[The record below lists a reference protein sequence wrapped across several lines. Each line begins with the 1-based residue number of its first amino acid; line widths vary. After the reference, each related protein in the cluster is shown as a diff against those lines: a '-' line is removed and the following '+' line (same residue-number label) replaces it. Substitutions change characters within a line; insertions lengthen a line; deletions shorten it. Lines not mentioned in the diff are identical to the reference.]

1 MEISTS
7 LLWILAGVLLILS
20 ELVATSVVAVFLG
33 LGAIAT
39 GIAMELGV
47 ISTQSAQYITF
58 STVSIVTLLTARSRL
73 KRWFQGQQSN
83 DASHGQ
89 EVSQHIGQMAT
100 VVDDFQQCVG
110 RVRLNGVQWDA
121 RTVDNVTLKQ
131 GQHVRI
137 IENEGLTLIVRPLA

>member
-58 STVSIVTLLTARSRL
+58 STVSILTLLTARSRL

-83 DASHGQ
+83 DTGHGQ
-89 EVSQHIGQMAT
+89 EVSQHIGQTAT
-100 VVDDFQQCVG
+100 VVDDFQQRVG

-121 RTVDNVTLKQ
+121 RAVDDAPLKQ

-137 IENEGLTLIVRPLA
+137 IENDGLTLIVRPLA